1 LGGKRYPEEF
11 KIEAVKQVTDRGYK
25 IGEIA
30 TSLFYP
36 SYQAPKLLP
45 NESEADFQSGL
56 QSLLSE
62 LDNPSPLAVALVS
75 QLNESLW
82 WIRRHTV
89 DKELLLHEAMARLL
103 SKAGDHWDTY
113 DYHKVSKA
121 LEHCLNGSADKDEE
135 AWIDEILAESK
146 LTLSDLRVRAFKDAA
161 RHIKMVDDLIHRQ
174 HQTIRHLQR
183 RIDSID
189 YKSRLIKRMD
199 LELAALESKQ
209 SAKGALTLDDKSS

>member
-1 LGGKRYPEEF
+1 MLYNIHFCAYVDVAMPVEDKS
-11 KIEAVKQVTDRGYK
+11 K
-25 IGEIA
+25 
-30 TSLFYP
+30 SLLPFL
-36 SYQAPKLLP
+36 SSPKLLP
-45 NESEADFQSGL
+45 NESEAEFQSGL

-62 LDNPSPLAVALVS
+62 LDNPSPLAVALIS

-103 SKAGDHWDTY
+103 SREGSNWMASGN
-113 DYHKVSKA
+113 SKLSVV
-121 LEHCLNGSADKDEE
+121 LEHYLNGSADKDEV
-135 AWIDEILAESK
+135 ALIGDALIDAN
-146 LTLSDLRVRAFKDAA
+146 LTLSDLRAKAFKDAA

-183 RIDSID
+183 SIDSID
-189 YKSRLIKRMD
+189 YKSRLLKRMD

-209 SAKGALTLDDKSS
+209 PVKGALTLDAKPS